1 MSNRRKSSLILIGLL
16 AAPIIFSFFSVSSC
30 LLIVNQ
36 PQVDTTTP
44 IRLSQQQIPNITII
58 SNSPKLIWIESQL
71 TLTVISNRTLT
82 LNCYFGDPGLVS
94 FTLTN
99 TNHDIIGNSISQK
112 ILLRIYPQLFVLP
125 GKYQLSLLVIPIG
138 TSEQHSE
145 TIEVVLGMGFIFL
158 FCILLIFGTAII
170 VILTRKEDI
179 DEEKLATMSVGSAI
193 GSSISGGVHLPAGK
207 IKCPGCRRIIDEGLS
222 FCPECGDRIPEFLR
236 FGPTSPS

>member
-1 MSNRRKSSLILIGLL
+1 MGLL
-16 AAPIIFSFFSVSSC
+16 ATPIIFSLFSISSSF
-30 LLIVNQ
+30 LIVNQ
-36 PQVDTTTP
+36 PQVDTSTP
-44 IRLSQQQIPNITII
+44 ITLSQQQIPNITII
-58 SNSPKLIWIESQL
+58 CNSPKLIWIESQL

-94 FTLTN
+94 FNLTN
-99 TNHDIIGNSISQK
+99 VNHKIIGNGISQK
-112 ILLRIYPQLFVLP
+112 ILLRIYPHLFTLP
-125 GKYQLSLLVIPIG
+125 GKYQLSLLVIPVG

-179 DEEKLATMSVGSAI
+179 DEEKLSTMSVGSAT
-193 GSSISGGVHLPAGK
+193 GSSVSGGVHLPAGK
-207 IKCPGCRRIIDEGLS
+207 IICPGCGKIIDEGLS